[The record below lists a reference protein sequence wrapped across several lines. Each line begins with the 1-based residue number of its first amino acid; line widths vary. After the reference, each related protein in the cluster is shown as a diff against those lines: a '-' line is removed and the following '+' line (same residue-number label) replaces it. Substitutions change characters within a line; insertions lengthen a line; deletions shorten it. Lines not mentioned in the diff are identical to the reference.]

1 LVVKYIGE
9 LRKEWQKKYEVTY
22 EKHIAELGQIRK
34 EALKKGAWS
43 AAVNAEVARGKAA
56 GLYIEQKIIRTGKLE
71 DLTTEEL
78 ESRMKK
84 IIDDYSPILE
94 GIEVEDLKEK
104 VRKEKPSPNKMHPL
118 KQSES
123 N

>member
-1 LVVKYIGE
+1 
-9 LRKEWQKKYEVTY
+9 
-22 EKHIAELGQIRK
+22 
-34 EALKKGAWS
+34 
-43 AAVNAEVARGKAA
+43 
-56 GLYIEQKIIRTGKLE
+56 
-71 DLTTEEL
+71 
-78 ESRMKK
+78 MKK

-104 VRKEKPSPNKMHPL
+104 VRKEKPSPSKMHSL